1 MTDFIDSP
9 TPPTQEGAK
18 HDLLSASWYPYDASD
33 EWRQSW
39 PSPPAAPAGDWAVAA
54 ARGIIHNLLDRRAIK
69 RGFEDVDEDVR
80 LEIVETI
87 AMIIRTAPGWY
98 EQQEEATP

>member
-39 PSPPAAPAGDWAVAA
+39 P
-54 ARGIIHNLLDRRAIK
+54 
-69 RGFEDVDEDVR
+69 
-80 LEIVETI
+80 
-87 AMIIRTAPGWY
+87 
-98 EQQEEATP
+98 